1 MLKAGDLTHGEQKK
15 KVAELNKK
23 IYMLEQDLKNERDEN
38 ASLSK
43 ELLNQKE
50 QHKIN
55 SSQVYK
61 EVSHYKE
68 TITKLEAN
76 IK

>member
-15 KVAELNKK
+15 KVAEMNKK
-23 IYMLEQDLKNERDEN
+23 IYMLEQELKNERDEN

-43 ELLNQKE
+43 ELLDQKE
-50 QHKIN
+50 QFKMN
-55 SSQVYK
+55 SAQVYK